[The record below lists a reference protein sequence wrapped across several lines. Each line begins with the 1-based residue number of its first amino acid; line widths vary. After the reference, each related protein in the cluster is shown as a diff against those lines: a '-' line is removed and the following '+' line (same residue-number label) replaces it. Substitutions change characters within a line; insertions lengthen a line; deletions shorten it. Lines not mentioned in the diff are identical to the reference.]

1 MTGGTT
7 DLIVRLKEWA
17 TWYQYRKN
25 DPRSVEQQVAF
36 NNTMI
41 DGCME
46 LLALC
51 INEILKMKGR
61 QLDGNVLWTP
71 RDLRVTRTEAEEQ
84 RLEDHFHGRSNGH

>member
-1 MTGGTT
+1 MASGTS
-7 DLIVRLKEWA
+7 DLINRLRDWA
-17 TWYQYRKN
+17 KWYHYRKN

-61 QLDGNVLWTP
+61 QLDGNVLWMP
-71 RDLRVTRTEAEEQ
+71 RDLRVTRTEAEQEKF
-84 RLEDHFHGRSNGH
+84 EDHFLGKSNGQ